1 MKFFR
6 FSFQFKKA
14 LMFFSEGVLIY
25 LSVLAGVYLRLGDL
39 EYDLLIPKAVVT
51 MGVCLASL
59 YYADLY
65 DPKII
70 KNIRELLIRLLQAL
84 GVASILLAFIYYLYP
99 PLLIGRGASL
109 ISACLVLILIVS
121 WRLLYRLFLR
131 SSGMT
136 ENILIIGANPF
147 AITLAEEIVEN
158 RGLGYKVVGLIDKNP
173 GRQVGNPVK
182 FPVIGDYNDIPSVV
196 QNHQISQIIVS
207 MDERRGRLPMEALL
221 QCKMRGVQI
230 NEGVEFYERTT
241 GKILIDKLRPSWL
254 IFSSGFEHSR
264 LAQLFKRLIDLFISA
279 FSLVILFPLIMMI
292 AVLIKL
298 ESRGPIFFKQERVGE
313 NGRVFVLY
321 KFRSMQDDAE
331 KETGPVW
338 AEDMDD
344 RMTRIG
350 SFVRKTRIDEIPQ
363 LFNVLKGDMSI
374 VGPRPE
380 RPFFVEQLAKKI
392 PFYVKRH
399 SVKPGVTGWAQV
411 RYSYGASLED
421 AKEKL
426 QYDLFY
432 IKHMSFWLDMGVIAD
447 TFKVVLMG
455 KGAR

>member
-1 MKFFR
+1 
-6 FSFQFKKA
+6 
-14 LMFFSEGVLIY
+14 
-25 LSVLAGVYLRLGDL
+25 
-39 EYDLLIPKAVVT
+39 
-51 MGVCLASL
+51 
-59 YYADLY
+59 
-65 DPKII
+65 
-70 KNIRELLIRLLQAL
+70 
-84 GVASILLAFIYYLYP
+84 
-99 PLLIGRGASL
+99 
-109 ISACLVLILIVS
+109 
-121 WRLLYRLFLR
+121 
-131 SSGMT
+131 MT

-173 GRQVGNPVK
+173 GRQAGNPVK

-264 LAQLFKRLIDLFISA
+264 LAQLFKRLIDLFISV